1 MFEDLKAN
9 ITSVLSQSGISVYNE
24 FSDIDL
30 VKNYNKNIGFLS
42 VRKIEKINS
51 CQNVDYEKLS
61 EVFVTVDCKVVAKKG
76 ITSSSFSQ
84 TMNQVYKDLL
94 LSEDVMPVS
103 INIEN
108 LKINSLYSRL
118 ESNLILKFR
127 YCLSEI

>member
-118 ESNLILKFR
+118 ESNLIFKFR

>member
-1 MFEDLKAN
+1 MFEDLKVN

-84 TMNQVYKDLL
+84 TMNQVYIDLL

>member
-1 MFEDLKAN
+1 MFGDLKAN